1 MTGTELELSL
11 AKVTTFRAAIA
22 YIDSLQQLKND
33 LESGK
38 IYPKETKVNKQE
50 LNIREKNASN
60 WQCKKE
66 ESRESLPNP
75 FLKKEFSNKGV
86 KV

>member
-11 AKVTTFRAAIA
+11 AKVTTLRAAIA

-38 IYPKETKVNKQE
+38 IDPKESKVNEQE
-50 LNIREKNASN
+50 LNIREKKCIKLAM
-60 WQCKKE
+60 
-66 ESRESLPNP
+66 
-75 FLKKEFSNKGV
+75 
-86 KV
+86 

>member
-11 AKVTTFRAAIA
+11 AKVTTLRAAIA

-38 IYPKETKVNKQE
+38 IDPKESKVSEQE
-50 LNIREKNASN
+50 LNIREKKCIKLAM
-60 WQCKKE
+60 
-66 ESRESLPNP
+66 
-75 FLKKEFSNKGV
+75 
-86 KV
+86 